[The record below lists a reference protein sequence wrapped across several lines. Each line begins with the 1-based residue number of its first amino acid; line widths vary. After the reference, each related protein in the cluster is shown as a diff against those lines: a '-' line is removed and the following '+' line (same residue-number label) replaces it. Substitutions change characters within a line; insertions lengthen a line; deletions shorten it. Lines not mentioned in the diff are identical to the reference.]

1 MNKFQ
6 SKSFQK
12 SAMYALNGLRLAF
25 KSQRNFRKHIIIAFF
40 TFALAAVLKVNIVE
54 FCLIVFA
61 NTLVLVLEMMNSV
74 IEFVI
79 DAYYKNKWAKLA
91 KLSKDIAAG
100 SVLLAAVMSAVISFL
115 IYGSKIY
122 QNYM

>member
-1 MNKFQ
+1 
-6 SKSFQK
+6 
-12 SAMYALNGLRLAF
+12 MYALNGLRLAF
-25 KSQRNFRKHIIIAFF
+25 RSQRNFRKHLLIAVLTFAIAFF
-40 TFALAAVLKVNIVE
+40 LKVTIIE
-54 FCLIVFA
+54 FCVILFA
-61 NTLVLVLEMMNSV
+61 NTLTLVAEMMNSV

-100 SVLLAAVMSAVISFL
+100 SVLLSACVSATVSLL

-122 QNYM
+122 ELYYN